1 MRTVGDGTRILNFL
15 IDTLLVFL
23 LAMIA
28 FRTWNWYVYYLRF
41 TPYNFGWFFFGSV
54 FIYYTLFE
62 TLTQRTPGKW
72 LSKSRVVSISG
83 KKPSLLPIIIRSLA
97 RITVID
103 LFFGPFLGMPLH
115 DYISKTRVV
124 SV

>member
-28 FRTWNWYVYYLRF
+28 FRTWNWYVYYWRF

>member
-1 MRTVGDGTRILNFL
+1 MQTVGDGTRILNFL

-28 FRTWNWYVYYLRF
+28 FRTWNWYVYYWRF

>member
-1 MRTVGDGTRILNFL
+1 
-15 IDTLLVFL
+15 
-23 LAMIA
+23 MIA
-28 FRTWNWYVYYLRF
+28 FRTWNWYVYSWRF

-103 LFFGPFLGMPLH
+103 LFFGPFLGMPL
-115 DYISKTRVV
+115 
-124 SV
+124 

>member
-1 MRTVGDGTRILNFL
+1 MQTVGDGTRILNFL

-28 FRTWNWYVYYLRF
+28 FRTWNWYVYYWRF

-54 FIYYTLFE
+54 FVYYTLFE
-62 TLTQRTPGKW
+62 SLTHRTPGKW
-72 LSKSRVVSISG
+72 LSKSKVVNRSG
-83 KKPSLLPIIIRSLA
+83 KRASLLAIVIRSLA

-103 LFFGPFLGMPLH
+103 LFFSPFLGMPLH

-124 SV
+124 AV

>member
-1 MRTVGDGTRILNFL
+1 MQTVGDGTRILNFL

-28 FRTWNWYVYYLRF
+28 FRTWNWYVYYWRF

-72 LSKSRVVSISG
+72 LSKSKVVNISG
-83 KKPSLLPIIIRSLA
+83 KKPSLLAVMIRSLA

-103 LFFGPFLGMPLH
+103 LFFSPFLGMPLH

>member
-1 MRTVGDGTRILNFL
+1 MQTVGDGTRILNFL

-28 FRTWNWYVYYLRF
+28 FRTWNWYVYYWRF

-72 LSKSRVVSISG
+72 LSKSKVVNISG
-83 KKPSLLPIIIRSLA
+83 KKTSLLAVMIRSLA

-103 LFFGPFLGMPLH
+103 LFFSPFLGMPLH